1 MQIKIQNY
9 EILNFENYSL
19 IGSEKGI
26 SRIKSENLVA
36 ALSEIQ
42 HLCDTPINMNALDLL
57 LEKHN
62 LEKEPTLTLL
72 RDHLVIET
80 NLPTPYFDATYVLHG
95 WSEHQENTIKIL
107 DDETSSPLT
116 HLPLSLES
124 LQKITCEKSLIVIL
138 PASQNTQT
146 LKDIYFAISSR
157 HPKSFIICGYF
168 SPLTFTVTQP
178 FSTDLGNP
186 CLFCSLSRAIH
197 FESQAEGVC
206 GWSAILKFCTSNT
219 VDFTPP
225 KISTLQLSMVTGLV
239 ARKIET
245 FLSSTKHKFFQ
256 DNILSNSSVSLST
269 GVTSEET
276 LPHWHM
282 CDCLR
287 ANYVERTA

>member
-9 EILNFENYSL
+9 EILNFETYSL

-26 SRIKSENLVA
+26 SRINSKNLIA
-36 ALSEIQ
+36 AFSEIQ
-42 HLCDTPINMNALDLL
+42 RICDIPIDISTLASV
-57 LEKHN
+57 LEKHE

-80 NLPTPYFDATYVLHG
+80 NLPAPYFEATYVLHG
-95 WSEHQENTIKIL
+95 WREHQERTVRIL

-116 HLPLSLES
+116 HLPLSLDS
-124 LQKITCEKSLIVIL
+124 LQKITCKKSLIVLL
-138 PASQNTQT
+138 PDSQNTQP
-146 LKDIYFAISSR
+146 LKDIYFKIASR
-157 HPKSFIICGYF
+157 YPKSFIICGYF
-168 SPLTFTVTQP
+168 SPHTFTVTQP

-206 GWSAILKFCTSNT
+206 AWSAILKFCTSNT
-219 VDFTPP
+219 ADFTNP
-225 KISTLQLSMVTGLV
+225 KISALQLSMVTGLV
-239 ARKIET
+239 SKKIET

-256 DNILSNSSVSLST
+256 DNILSNSTISLST
-269 GVTSEET
+269 GATSEET

-287 ANYVERTA
+287 ANHAERTA